1 MMSKRRSVIQLTP
14 LLDLLII
21 LVFALLLGLRQ
32 QGRTEEDRTRSVVIE
47 AVPELSDEAD
57 PVSALVSQ
65 HRRDVRDLEQA
76 REQARTQAKEQAKE
90 QARKQNARLAI
101 QQDTRKRLADEL
113 ARSRQQ
119 QARIGD
125 LVAELFRVPDE
136 LLDKALAPDAI
147 GGTVRSPAEA
157 SRLKREFR
165 ELASKRG
172 REVVRHLLT
181 FEEMRKR
188 CDVWDLVIVA
198 DHRFELTVGTTT
210 RTFEARTAAEFD
222 DRLFRAYKSLE
233 QPKDLVIVMLAWR
246 ADARFLAIETAID
259 RLPRVTERMRNDRS
273 GQTQFQFLVLSLQD
287 DPDTP

>member
-1 MMSKRRSVIQLTP
+1 MPPAAR
-14 LLDLLII
+14 
-21 LVFALLLGLRQ
+21 FA
-32 QGRTEEDRTRSVVIE
+32 
-47 AVPELSDEAD
+47 
-57 PVSALVSQ
+57 
-65 HRRDVRDLEQA
+65 
-76 REQARTQAKEQAKE
+76 
-90 QARKQNARLAI
+90 
-101 QQDTRKRLADEL
+101 
-113 ARSRQQ
+113 
-119 QARIGD
+119 
-125 LVAELFRVPDE
+125 
-136 LLDKALAPDAI
+136 
-147 GGTVRSPAEA
+147 AEA

-198 DHRFELTVGTTT
+198 DHRFELMVGTTK

-287 DPDTP
+287 EPGSP

>member
-47 AVPELSDEAD
+47 AVPELAAEAD
-57 PVSALVSQ
+57 PVSALVSR

-76 REQARTQAKEQAKE
+76 REQVRTQAKERV
-90 QARKQNARLAI
+90 RKQTARQVI

-136 LLDKALAPDAI
+136 LLDKALAPDAT

-157 SRLKREFR
+157 SRLKRKFR

-287 DPDTP
+287 EPGSP

>member
-47 AVPELSDEAD
+47 AVPELAAESD

-76 REQARTQAKEQAKE
+76 REQVRTQSKE
-90 QARKQNARLAI
+90 QARKQNARQVI
-101 QQDTRKRLADEL
+101 QKDTRKRLADEL

-136 LLDKALAPDAI
+136 LLDKALAPDAT

-198 DHRFELTVGTTT
+198 DHRFELTVGTTM

-287 DPDTP
+287 EPGSP

>member
-47 AVPELSDEAD
+47 AVPELAAESD

-76 REQARTQAKEQAKE
+76 REQARTQAKEQA
-90 QARKQNARLAI
+90 RKQNARQVI

-136 LLDKALAPDAI
+136 LLDKALAPDAT

-198 DHRFELTVGTTT
+198 DHRFELTVGRTT

-287 DPDTP
+287 EPDSP

>member
-47 AVPELSDEAD
+47 AVPELAAEAD

-76 REQARTQAKEQAKE
+76 REQVRTQAKERV
-90 QARKQNARLAI
+90 RKQTARQVI

-136 LLDKALAPDAI
+136 LLDKALAPDAT

-287 DPDTP
+287 EPGSP